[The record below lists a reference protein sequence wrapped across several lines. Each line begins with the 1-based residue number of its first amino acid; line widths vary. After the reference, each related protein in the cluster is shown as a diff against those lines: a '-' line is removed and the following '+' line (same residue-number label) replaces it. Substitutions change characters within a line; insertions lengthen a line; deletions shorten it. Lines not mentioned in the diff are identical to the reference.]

1 MGVGGGGEGEEA
13 VSFLNSASSKRHKAA
28 FNEGRSAKWPSRV
41 RRGQG
46 GEGGGV
52 REAPACGIYDIV
64 QEVRGDYRRGGEGGV
79 SLMIWEIIHNNDTR
93 SEVMLAC

>member
-1 MGVGGGGEGEEA
+1 M
-13 VSFLNSASSKRHKAA
+13 R
-28 FNEGRSAKWPSRV
+28 
-41 RRGQG
+41 
-46 GEGGGV
+46 GGGV